1 VTALKAQYFAGSS
14 TGASAS
20 QLTPHLRVVNSG
32 TASVDVAN
40 VTIRYWYTADGTQ
53 TQNWAC
59 DFTPDGCANVHAK
72 FVTLSPARTN
82 ADTYLEISF
91 ASRTLNSTGATGDL
105 QERIF
110 RSDGSSYNQAN
121 DYSFNGATTSFADST
136 KVTVYLSGKLVW
148 GTEPT

>member
-1 VTALKAQYFAGSS
+1 M
-14 TGASAS
+14 
-20 QLTPHLRVVNSG
+20 
-32 TASVDVAN
+32 
-40 VTIRYWYTADGTQ
+40 
-53 TQNWAC
+53 
-59 DFTPDGCANVHAK
+59 
-72 FVTLSPARTN
+72 TLSPARTN

-91 ASRTLNSTGATGDL
+91 ASRTLNPTSATGDL

-121 DYSFNGATTSFADST
+121 DYSFNGSTTSFADST